1 MRLLFSFLFR
11 KINNQ
16 GTLFQPKVS
25 YEHPS
30 THRVTYAAQPHQ
42 EIFHQMVKHPNG
54 TTTIYET
61 SGHATKK
68 TIIQRKKIN
77 DPYTVQVVSNNNTII
92 LTPIGNAQ
100 QNVQQQSQKSIV
112 HIHRTAPMIQT
123 TAPPVQFLTAP
134 QTFLKKPTVIHPHM
148 THKPQA
154 NYTTVIRAPVASP
167 TQQQII
173 TTVSSKIQRPIQK
186 QKVIMSTS
194 SLQQYRSYN
203 QKPSAGHGS
212 RKQLH
217 PQHII
222 RPAPTATTTNVIHQ
236 QMTHEQKPNQIPVIL
251 PTTAVSYDFQA
262 LQKEFNKPSMPN
274 DHVIM
279 STPISINTNQIPVSP
294 VVLGPPPGINNIY
307 VRPKRPQQV
316 FQPPI
321 HSHMN
326 NCNLNN
332 LNNHQISHQISSQQ
346 QINSQQISSQQQINS
361 QQISSQQ
368 IISAGPPRMRQ
379 QQNLQR
385 PPPGSVNLERSYQI
399 CQAVIQNS
407 PNRHQLNNHLKPP
420 PAMGHKKF

>member
-1 MRLLFSFLFR
+1 
-11 KINNQ
+11 
-16 GTLFQPKVS
+16 
-25 YEHPS
+25 
-30 THRVTYAAQPHQ
+30 
-42 EIFHQMVKHPNG
+42 MVKHPNG

-61 SGHATKK
+61 TGHATKK
-68 TIIQRKKIN
+68 TIIQRKKTN
-77 DPYTVQVVSNNNTII
+77 DPYTVQVVANNNTII
-92 LTPIGNAQ
+92 LTPIGNTQ
-100 QNVQQQSQKSIV
+100 QNIQQQSQKSIV
-112 HIHRTAPMIQT
+112 HIHRTAPIIQT
-123 TAPPVQFLTAP
+123 TAPPPVQFLAAP
-134 QTFLKKPTVIHPHM
+134 QTFLKKQTVIHPHM
-148 THKPQA
+148 THKPQS

-251 PTTAVSYDFQA
+251 PTSAASFDFQT
-262 LQKEFNKPSMPN
+262 LQKEFNNPSMQN

-279 STPISINTNQIPVSP
+279 STPISINNQIPVAP

-316 FQPPI
+316 FQPPT
-321 HSHMN
+321 HSHINNMN
-326 NCNLNN
+326 SCNISNINNINN
-332 LNNHQISHQISSQQ
+332 LNNCN
-346 QINSQQISSQQQINS
+346 INSLNN
-361 QQISSQQ
+361 QQ
-368 IISAGPPRMRQ
+368 IISTGPPRMRQ
-379 QQNLQR
+379 QQTLQR

-407 PNRHQLNNHLKPP
+407 PNRHQLNNQLKPP
-420 PAMGHKKF
+420 PMGQKKF